1 MRHERALAKDSYD
14 KVGAPHLWAAGPQL
28 APLAPTEIQGHE
40 AAVQMPTP
48 AAPDVPA
55 AVGAMIAASYAALI
69 AAFAIATVGS
79 AQSIYAV
86 TISALFLVAYFTVP
100 RIFLAVEPK
109 ARERSSFDRFMIEGI
124 ETLTGHN
131 SGSAA
136 LVQMLIVPVS
146 LTFAALA
153 MGVAAAIFM

>member
-1 MRHERALAKDSYD
+1 MRHQRALDKGSYD
-14 KVGAPHLWAAGPQL
+14 KVD
-28 APLAPTEIQGHE
+28 APLIATGQEHVQAPT
-40 AAVQMPTP
+40 PS
-48 AAPDVPA
+48 APDIPA
-55 AVGAMIAASYAALI
+55 AVGGMIVAAYAGLV

-86 TISALFLVAYFTVP
+86 TIAALFVVAFFTVP

-109 ARERSSFDRFMIEGI
+109 ERKRSSFDRFMLDGI
-124 ETLTGHN
+124 QTLTGHN

-153 MGVAAAIFM
+153 MGIAATIFM